1 VDYPHVRLSAFY
13 AVYFAILGV
22 LLPFWPLYLSDL
34 GLSVAQIGTLM
45 AVLMLTRIVSPF
57 IWGKLGDSLDNR
69 MRVIQWGSGAA
80 ALCFIGVFWDQS
92 FGWLVLVVAGYSFFW
107 NAILPQFEVVTLDYL
122 GDAHHHYSRVRA
134 WGSVGFI
141 GAAVG
146 LGWYFNFASI
156 THVPFILAACFISL
170 TVLSWTIPGLV
181 THRADKAVK
190 PSISVLL
197 NSSFVSFL
205 VACLLIQLAH
215 APYYTYFS
223 LYVEQAGYSKGATGF
238 YWALGA
244 ISEMILFMFMHRLLP
259 RIGTFRLFVVA
270 LVASLVRWILLDIWV
285 ASPAALFF
293 IQVLHA
299 GTFGAFH
306 AASIDFLRKHVPIGL
321 SGQGQALYSM
331 ISYGVGGAVG
341 SFLSA
346 WIWPM
351 SPTWAFWMASA
362 ISAVALGI
370 TFRWVART

>member
-1 VDYPHVRLSAFY
+1 
-13 AVYFAILGV
+13 
-22 LLPFWPLYLSDL
+22 
-34 GLSVAQIGTLM
+34 
-45 AVLMLTRIVSPF
+45 
-57 IWGKLGDSLDNR
+57 
-69 MRVIQWGSGAA
+69 
-80 ALCFIGVFWDQS
+80 
-92 FGWLVLVVAGYSFFW
+92 
-107 NAILPQFEVVTLDYL
+107 
-122 GDAHHHYSRVRA
+122 
-134 WGSVGFI
+134 
-141 GAAVG
+141 
-146 LGWYFNFASI
+146 
-156 THVPFILAACFISL
+156 
-170 TVLSWTIPGLV
+170 
-181 THRADKAVK
+181 VK

-205 VACLLIQLAH
+205 VACLLIQLAR

-285 ASPAALFF
+285 ASPTALFF

-362 ISAVALGI
+362 VSAVALGI

>member
-1 VDYPHVRLSAFY
+1 MVMDYAQVRLSAFY
-13 AVYFAILGV
+13 AIYFAILGV
-22 LLPFWPLYLSDL
+22 LLPFWPLYLSDV
-34 GLSVAQIGTLM
+34 GLSEAQIGTLM

-270 LVASLVRWILLDIWV
+270 LVASLVRWMLLDIWV

-362 ISAVALGI
+362 VSAVALGI
-370 TFRWVART
+370 TFRWVA

>member
-270 LVASLVRWILLDIWV
+270 LVGSLVRWILLDIWV

-362 ISAVALGI
+362 VSAVALGI
-370 TFRWVART
+370 TLRWVART